1 MDFQIKFVPRCSER
15 VRRLIGEGTLIESL
29 VFSDMAQHFSASGR
43 PIDNA
48 VAESFFATFK
58 KEEAYC
64 SNYHSEAEFRKSVDD
79 YITFYNEK
87 RPHFSRKYKTPVNFE
102 KDYFQQLQK

>member
-1 MDFQIKFVPRCSER
+1 MWWASTETD
-15 VRRLIGEGTLIESL
+15 RRRRSYRIACFPGYGS
-29 VFSDMAQHFSASGR
+29 AFSASVR

-58 KEEAYC
+58 KEEAYRR
-64 SNYHSEAEFRKSVDD
+64 NYHSEAEFRKSVDD

-87 RPHFSRKYKTPVNFE
+87 RPHFTRKYKTPVSFE
-102 KDYFQQLQK
+102 ENYFQQLQK